1 LHLCGNLRMDFF
13 PLFARLNQQHCL
25 VVGGGE
31 VAHRKAVQLLR
42 AGATVTVNAPD
53 VITPLKDLSRDGQ
66 INLVESPFDAELIAD
81 HILVIAATSEKT
93 VNHEI
98 AAVAKRHQR
107 LCNVVDDGDAST
119 FIMPSVIDRSP
130 LMIAVSTGGASP
142 VLARMIRQQIE
153 EWLPSGI
160 SRLAA
165 WAGDWRDTVKKRL
178 TTHAARLHFWQ
189 DILDGETGS
198 HVLAGRLDHAERTLQ
213 EKLSTTGERCTIGE
227 AWIVGAGPGDP
238 DLITRRGL
246 QLLQRADVV
255 LHDRLVSSELLAM
268 ARRDATITN
277 VGKKADAPSTE
288 QADINAKLVELVR
301 AGKRVCR
308 LKGGDPFLFGRGGEE
323 ISALAKA
330 NLPYQVVPGIT
341 AASGCAAYAGIPLTH
356 RDLAGAVTLV
366 TASRAAGQN
375 APDWDALARAGQT
388 LVIYMGTRNL
398 NEICMRLI
406 NAGLTAKT
414 PAAIVE
420 QGTLPEQRVIGG
432 NLHNISARAGAAGLQ
447 TPALL
452 IVGAVTKLTGRL
464 AWFGTS
470 DAKSDP
476 SRKVSSVFAH

>member
-1 LHLCGNLRMDFF
+1 
-13 PLFARLNQQHCL
+13 
-25 VVGGGE
+25 
-31 VAHRKAVQLLR
+31 
-42 AGATVTVNAPD
+42 
-53 VITPLKDLSRDGQ
+53 
-66 INLVESPFDAELIAD
+66 
-81 HILVIAATSEKT
+81 
-93 VNHEI
+93 
-98 AAVAKRHQR
+98 
-107 LCNVVDDGDAST
+107 
-119 FIMPSVIDRSP
+119 
-130 LMIAVSTGGASP
+130 
-142 VLARMIRQQIE
+142 
-153 EWLPSGI
+153 
-160 SRLAA
+160 
-165 WAGDWRDTVKKRL
+165 
-178 TTHAARLHFWQ
+178 
-189 DILDGETGS
+189 
-198 HVLAGRLDHAERTLQ
+198 
-213 EKLSTTGERCTIGE
+213 
-227 AWIVGAGPGDP
+227 
-238 DLITRRGL
+238 
-246 QLLQRADVV
+246 
-255 LHDRLVSSELLAM
+255 M

-323 ISALAKA
+323 ISALAAA

-432 NLHNISARAGAAGLQ
+432 NLQNIGARAEAAGLQ

-476 SRKVSSVFAH
+476 SHKASSASAH